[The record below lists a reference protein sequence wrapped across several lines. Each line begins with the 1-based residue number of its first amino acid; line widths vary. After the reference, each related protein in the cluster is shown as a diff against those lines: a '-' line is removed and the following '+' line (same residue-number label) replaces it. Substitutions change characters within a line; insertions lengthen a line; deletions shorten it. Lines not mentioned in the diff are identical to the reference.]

1 MDDGA
6 KMALRDGA
14 ASAQEQEERRD
25 VPTVGSTMP
34 RTAVLTFVKSGK
46 ARLLLHGGPC

>member
-14 ASAQEQEERRD
+14 ASAQGHEERRD
-25 VPTVGSTMP
+25 VSTVGSTMLRP
-34 RTAVLTFVKSGK
+34 AGLTAI
-46 ARLLLHGGPC
+46 ARAATVSYSLPI